1 MKIKDKKVTST
12 FFYSSNIN
20 LKKSDPK
27 IRKVLLE
34 INNSAK
40 IVQDTTEVKKIV
52 NKFIKNPKSFSIKK
66 LNKLNISPLEKLA
79 VMQLLLKP
87 QTNDQN

>member
-1 MKIKDKKVTST
+1 MKDKKVTGT
-12 FFYSSNIN
+12 FYYSYNVN

-40 IVQDTTEVKKIV
+40 IVEDTTEVKKIV
-52 NKFIKNPKSFSIKK
+52 NKFIRNPKSFSIKK
-66 LNKLNISPLEKLA
+66 IHKLKISAVEKLA
-79 VMQLLLKP
+79 VIQSLFKLKT
-87 QTNDQN
+87 Q

>member
-1 MKIKDKKVTST
+1 MKDKKVTGT
-12 FFYSSNIN
+12 FYYSYNVN
-20 LKKSDPK
+20 LKKSNPK

-66 LNKLNISPLEKLA
+66 IHKLNISAVEKLA
-79 VMQLLLKP
+79 VIQSLLKLKS
-87 QTNDQN
+87 Q